1 MAGVIKGLQREDRYE
16 IPMEAIREVILNAYV
31 HRDYINL
38 GRDIKVGIYDD
49 IVIFVSPEVRVRLRL
64 RTCLQDALKIE
75 KQGGCPCV

>member
-49 IVIFVSPEVRVRLRL
+49 IVNIVSPGVSRVRLRL
-64 RTCLQDALKIE
+64 RTCLRDALKRE
-75 KQGGCPCV
+75 TRR